1 MTVADGRNVV
11 AETIRNPIE
20 WGVDQLR
27 HAAAGFGA
35 AGRKVRHVEE
45 RLHAPPPAIR
55 RIAVADLWDTLVR
68 GAEDFGVVRSDVIFL
83 CAFYPLAGL
92 LLWKV
97 VYGAGM
103 VHMLFPLVAGFALLG
118 PLASVGLLEMSRMRE
133 RGEMATFATAF
144 RVVHAPSFAA
154 IVMLG
159 LLLLAIFLVWLG
171 AAALIYR
178 FTFGSTPLGSL
189 GNFVHAVFA
198 TPQGWSM
205 IVIGVGVGFLFAAL
219 VFVISVVSFALLLD
233 RDTGLDAAISTSIR
247 VVAENP
253 GPMAV
258 WGMLIAAGLV
268 VGALPLFIGLIVIL
282 PILGHASWHLYR
294 KVVAR
299 PLTQAD
305 PARRVS
311 G

>member
-1 MTVADGRNVV
+1 M

-45 RLHAPPPAIR
+45 RLHEPAPAVR
-55 RIAVADLWDTLVR
+55 RIAVGDLWDALRR
-68 GAEDFGVVRSDVIFL
+68 GAQDFGVIRSDVIFL

-103 VHMLFPLVAGFALLG
+103 VQMLFPLVAGFALLG
-118 PLASVGLLEMSRMRE
+118 PLASVGLLEMSRVRE
-133 RGEMATFATAF
+133 RGEMATLATAF

-159 LLLLAIFLVWLG
+159 ILLLLIFAAWLG

-178 FTFGSTPLGSL
+178 FTLGPNLPGSL
-189 GNFVHAVFA
+189 GHFLHTALTTA
-198 TPQGWSM
+198 PGRSM

-233 RDTGLDAAISTSIR
+233 RDTGLDAAVSTSIR

-258 WGMLIAAGLV
+258 WGMVIVAGLV
-268 VGALPLFIGLIVIL
+268 VGTLPLFIGLIVVL

-294 KVVAR
+294 KAVAR
-299 PLTQAD
+299 RQAGENRG
-305 PARRVS
+305 RRDS
-311 G
+311 A

>member
-1 MTVADGRNVV
+1 M

-27 HAAAGFGA
+27 HAAHGAAA

-45 RLHAPPPAIR
+45 RLHAPQPAVR
-55 RIAVADLWDTLVR
+55 RIAVADLWDALVR
-68 GAEDFGVVRSDVIFL
+68 GAEDFGVVRSDVVFL

-118 PLASVGLLEMSRMRE
+118 PLAAVGLLEMSRVRE

-144 RVVHAPSFAA
+144 RVVHAPSFGA

-159 LLLLAIFLVWLG
+159 ILLLAIFLVWLG

-178 FTFGSTPLGSL
+178 FTLGPALPVSLGSFL
-189 GNFVHAVFA
+189 DAVFT
-198 TPQGWSM
+198 TPQGWTM
-205 IVIGVGVGFLFAAL
+205 IVAGVGVGFLFAAL

-233 RDTGLDAAISTSIR
+233 RDTGLDTAVSTSIR
-247 VVAENP
+247 VVRENP
-253 GPMAV
+253 GPMAA
-258 WGMLIAAGLV
+258 WGVVTAGGLV
-268 VGALPLFIGLIVIL
+268 IGSLPLLLGLVAVF
-282 PILGHASWHLYR
+282 PILGHATWHLYR
-294 KVVAR
+294 KVV
-299 PLTQAD
+299 
-305 PARRVS
+305 RR
-311 G
+311 